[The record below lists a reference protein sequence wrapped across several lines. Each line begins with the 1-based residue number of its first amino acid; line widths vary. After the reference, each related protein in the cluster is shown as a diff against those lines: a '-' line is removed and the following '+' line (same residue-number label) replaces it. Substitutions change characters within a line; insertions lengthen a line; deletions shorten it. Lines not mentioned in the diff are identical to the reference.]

1 MLKLCYEAR
10 RICSKHIS
18 LTPLFLRPLASLVSE
33 AKMGWGQLSG
43 GIVDV
48 EFKFKKKK
56 IYHIDCRHKHTTLLV
71 VLTRVQLQKQVDLNL
86 SFL

>member
-18 LTPLFLRPLASLVSE
+18 LTPLFLWPLASLVSE
-33 AKMGWGQLSG
+33 AKMGGGQLSR

-48 EFKFKKKK
+48 EFKLKKKK
-56 IYHIDCRHKHTTLLV
+56 KRFTTL
-71 VLTRVQLQKQVDLNL
+71 TADTNTQPYW
-86 SFL
+86 SC